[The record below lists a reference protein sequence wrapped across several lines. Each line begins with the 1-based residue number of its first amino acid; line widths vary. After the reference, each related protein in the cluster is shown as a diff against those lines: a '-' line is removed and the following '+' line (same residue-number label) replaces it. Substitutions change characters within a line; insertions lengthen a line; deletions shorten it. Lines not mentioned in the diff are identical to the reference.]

1 MKKAISRT
9 NQDLRPEYKRSDFGR
24 LVRGKYAAEASRRT
38 NVVLLDP
45 EVAEAFPD
53 DAAVN
58 RALRCLMTE
67 PETASRP
74 SQSATGSHRK
84 RRIG

>member
-1 MKKAISRT
+1 MKKATSRT
-9 NQDLRPEYKRSDFGR
+9 NQDLRPEYRRSDFGC
-24 LVRGKYAAEASRRT
+24 LVRGKYAAEASRKT

-58 RALRCLMTE
+58 RALRSLLEE
-67 PETASRP
+67 PKTASRP
-74 SQSATGSHRK
+74 SQSGTGSHRK